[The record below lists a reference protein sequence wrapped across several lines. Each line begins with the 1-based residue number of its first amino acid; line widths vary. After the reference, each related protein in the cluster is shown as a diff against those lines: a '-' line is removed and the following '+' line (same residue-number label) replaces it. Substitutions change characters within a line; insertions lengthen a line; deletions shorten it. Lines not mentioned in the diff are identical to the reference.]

1 MNWLYIVL
9 VIILVLLFLMFV
21 TKITVS
27 ISYQHNGDDD
37 LLKVQLRAW
46 KFIKYTF
53 SAPLIKVDKD
63 SAALIIEEDQKIGDI
78 ETSDKKIK
86 ITVDKIIDAIQ
97 KMKEYLEHIVGF
109 HTIIRRFLKHISVH
123 QFEWKSNLGVSD
135 AAYTGFVTGIA
146 WTLKGTIVGIIGNY
160 MTVKKM
166 PVIRINPHFQAL
178 ISQTDLQCII
188 SFRLGH
194 AMKAGLLIVKHWKR
208 RPTPLKTIEE
218 NA

>member
-109 HTIIRRFLKHISVH
+109 HTIIRRFLKHIST
-123 QFEWKSNLGVSD
+123 QIDERKYAL
-135 AAYTGFVTGIA
+135 
-146 WTLKGTIVGIIGNY
+146 
-160 MTVKKM
+160 
-166 PVIRINPHFQAL
+166 RISL
-178 ISQTDLQCII
+178 
-188 SFRLGH
+188 
-194 AMKAGLLIVKHWKR
+194 
-208 RPTPLKTIEE
+208 
-218 NA
+218 